1 MDDPEFISP
10 AVISKS
16 QRKRD
21 SHELQSIGVEL
32 LSLGVDTL
40 KQFDL
45 PEELLTAVL
54 EAKRIPVSKHT
65 ALKRQR
71 QYIGRLMRDID
82 PAPIVEKL
90 SALKGTSAKQNA
102 MMHLAEQ
109 WRDKLILEAGALDA
123 LIRDFPTAPSG
134 RILELTGKVRE
145 ERAAKKPPKHF
156 RELYKVLHALI
167 QEQDRNKGKSE
178 GGAPDEDEA

>member
-1 MDDPEFISP
+1 MDDPEFISTQP
-10 AVISKS
+10 ISKS

-21 SHELQSIGVEL
+21 SHELQSVGVEL
-32 LSLGVDTL
+32 LSLSVDQL
-40 KQFDL
+40 KHFEL

-90 SALKGTSAKQNA
+90 SAMKGTSAKQNA

-109 WRDKLILEAGALDA
+109 WREKLIVEPGALEA
-123 LIRDFPTAPSG
+123 LIHDFPAAPG
-134 RILELTGKVRE
+134 ERILALVGKVRA
-145 ERAAKKPPKHF
+145 EREAKRPPKHF
-156 RELYKVLHALI
+156 RELYQLI
-167 QEQDRNKGKSE
+167 HGLVQEKSKE
-178 GGAPDEDEA
+178 